1 MKFLTLMQKELREIL
16 PWILLAAISFLAIGL
31 FIITM
36 ESRHPN
42 YRWQFQNI
50 KPGAEV
56 RLNNIIMPSVL
67 TINGVWLFTVSL
79 ALGLV
84 LGIRQFWIAFFT
96 KTWAFE
102 FHRSVKRQ
110 TVLYAKLSAAII
122 AFLLAL
128 GAIWTFFYIYSSRP
142 GVFIVR
148 PSFRN
153 FLEGWIFIA
162 LGFLAY
168 LATAL
173 TALAGTRW
181 YTTKIFGLAFASLIV
196 FRTIS
201 QSNPGWALIT
211 LIIGAVILLSQVTY
225 TFLNREF

>member
-31 FIITM
+31 FLITM
-36 ESRHPN
+36 ESHHPN
-42 YRWQFQNI
+42 YSWRFQNI
-50 KPGAEV
+50 NPGAEV
-56 RLNNIIMPSVL
+56 RLNDIIMPSVL
-67 TINGVWLFTVSL
+67 TMNGVWLFTVSL
-79 ALGLV
+79 SLGLV
-84 LGIRQFWIAFFT
+84 LGIRQFWIAFIT

-142 GVFIVR
+142 GVFMVR

-162 LGFLAY
+162 LGFIAY

-181 YTTKIFGLAFASLIV
+181 YTTKIFGLAFAFLIV
-196 FRTIS
+196 CRTIS

>member
-173 TALAGTRW
+173 TALVRTRW

>member
-16 PWILLAAISFLAIGL
+16 PWILLAAIAFLAIGL
-31 FIITM
+31 FIMTM
-36 ESRHPN
+36 ERNHPN
-42 YRWQFQNI
+42 YSWRVQNI
-50 KPGAEV
+50 DPGAEV
-56 RLNNIIMPSVL
+56 RLHDIITQSVL
-67 TINGVWLFTVSL
+67 FLNGAWLFTVSL

-110 TVLYAKLSAAII
+110 IVLYAKLSAAII
-122 AFLLAL
+122 ALLLAL
-128 GAIWTFFYIYSSRP
+128 GAVWTFFYIYSSRP
-142 GVFIVR
+142 GLFIVR

-181 YTTKIFGLAFASLIV
+181 YTTKIFGLAFAFLIV
-196 FRTIS
+196 FRTIL
-201 QSNPGWALIT
+201 QSNLNWALIT

>member
-1 MKFLTLMQKELREIL
+1 MKFLTLMQKEIREIL

-36 ESRHPN
+36 LGRHTN
-42 YRWQFQNI
+42 FFWQFSNI
-50 KPGAEV
+50 KPGTEV
-56 RLNNIIMPSVL
+56 EIHRLITFSVL
-67 TINGVWLFTVSL
+67 TMNGVWLFTVSL
-79 ALGLV
+79 ALGLI

-128 GAIWTFFYIYSSRP
+128 GAVWTFFYIYSSRS
-142 GVFIVR
+142 GVLINR

-162 LGFLAY
+162 LSFLAY

-196 FRTIS
+196 FRTVS